1 MNTYGKSN
9 RENTVFRCMRHCG
22 SDLYSSV
29 AGSLGRIVKRIVR
42 RGAAVGMDASI
53 GLLCEVVIKSQQY
66 LGGRCSRAGMRAR
79 SWKMGITRTLA
90 RSTAREMFRIPFWI
104 YWRWKS

>member
-9 RENTVFRCMRHCG
+9 RENTAFRCTRHYG
-22 SDLYSSV
+22 SALYPSV
-29 AGSLGRIVKRIVR
+29 AESLGRIVKRIVW

-79 SWKMGITRTLA
+79 SWKMGITRALA
-90 RSTAREMFRIPFWI
+90 RSTAKGKRRIACWVD
-104 YWRWKS
+104 WRWKC